1 VSGGVVITIG
11 ETMAML
17 GATASGPLQHA
28 RSLDLTVGGAESNV
42 AIALARLGTDVAWI
56 GKVGDD
62 PFGDLVVRELRA
74 EGVRVYAVRD
84 AQAPTSLMVKEHR
97 TPASTRVHYYRRG
110 NAGSR
115 LRTDEVDL
123 DLVRGA
129 ALLHVTGIS
138 PALSETMRQ
147 TIRDAV
153 GAAADAGVP
162 VSLDLNYRSKLWS
175 REQAAAEY
183 AHLLPFADIVFAGD
197 DEAAI
202 AVGAESD
209 PLGLANGL
217 IGAGARDAVIKLG
230 AHGAVAVVG
239 GIEYRRAAVPVT
251 PVDTVG
257 AGDAFVGGFLAERL
271 RGESVQ
277 TCLTTAVTAG
287 ALACLVAG
295 DWQGSPRR
303 DELDLLGDGDP
314 VRR

>member
-1 VSGGVVITIG
+1 MTGGLVVTIG

-17 GATASGPLQHA
+17 GATSSGPLQHA
-28 RSLDLTVGGAESNV
+28 RSLDLTIGGAESNV

-74 EGVRVYAVRD
+74 EGVRVHAVRD
-84 AQAPTSLMVKEHR
+84 AQAPTSLMLKEHR

-115 LRTDEVDL
+115 LCTDEVDL

-138 PALSETMRQ
+138 PALSDTMRQ

-162 VSLDLNYRSKLWS
+162 VSLDLNFRSALWS
-175 REQAAAEY
+175 RERAAAEY
-183 AHLLPFADIVFAGD
+183 ARLLPFADIVFAGD

-202 AVGAESD
+202 AVGPASD
-209 PLGLANGL
+209 PVGLAHGL
-217 IGAGARDAVIKLG
+217 IAAGARDAVIKLG
-230 AHGAVAVVG
+230 ARGAVAVVG
-239 GIEYRRAAVPVT
+239 GVEHRRAAVPVT

-271 RGESVQ
+271 RGESVE
-277 TCLTTAVTAG
+277 TCLTTAATAG

-303 DELDLLGDGDP
+303 DELGLLGEGDP